1 MGAPPL
7 WRARTARVL
16 RRACKTPAAHA
27 VIQGMALNIE
37 QPHYESDT
45 PDVSTGGEKPG
56 RVGLSEN
63 ERQFRLLVQNVTDY
77 AIYMLDN
84 TGHIATWNPGGE
96 RIKGY
101 RPDEII
107 GQHFSRFYTEEDR
120 ATGEPSRAL
129 AIARTEGRYEKE
141 GWRVRKDGSR
151 FWASVIIDPVRDE
164 DGRLIGYA
172 KITRDI
178 SERRQQAQ
186 ALEVAQQSLLQA
198 HRMEAIGQLTYGI
211 AHDFNNLLTVI
222 SNSLD
227 LLVTDTVDPQ
237 RRRRLVSTAQ
247 RAAERGALL
256 TRQLLAFSRRQTLR
270 PETHDL
276 NALLYAGEGVL
287 IRALG
292 ERFEFE
298 LDLARNLSA
307 VDVDAAEFEA
317 AVLNLVVNARDAMPD
332 GGLLQIRT
340 RERKVSDAE
349 VPPGAVGGR
358 YVAVSV
364 QDTGT
369 GMAPEVV
376 ARAMEPFF
384 TTKEI
389 GKGSGLGLSQVY
401 GFAAQSGGYVTI
413 DSQPG
418 KGTTVEMYLPVSGES
433 AQTTLDESRP
443 LKVLL
448 VEDDPDVQL
457 VTVEALRF
465 MGYSV
470 LTADEGNGAL
480 QVLRRDPDI
489 DVMFTDVVMP
499 KGMSGTELLEQ
510 ARALRPD
517 LKILIASGYARA
529 QLPVIPPGC
538 DFLAKPY
545 RVEELEQRL
554 RKLTEQPQ

>member
-1 MGAPPL
+1 MPADAGAPG
-7 WRARTARVL
+7 
-16 RRACKTPAAHA
+16 AA
-27 VIQGMALNIE
+27 
-37 QPHYESDT
+37 P
-45 PDVSTGGEKPG
+45 
-56 RVGLSEN
+56 LSEN

-77 AIYMLDN
+77 AIYMLDAE
-84 TGHIATWNPGGE
+84 GHIATWNPGGE

-101 RPDEII
+101 RPEEII

-120 ATGEPSRAL
+120 ATGEPVRAL
-129 AIARTEGRYEKE
+129 ATARAEGRYEKE
-141 GWRVRKDGSR
+141 GWRVRKDGTR
-151 FWASVIIDPVRDE
+151 FWASVVIDPVRDE

-227 LLVTDTVDPQ
+227 LLVTDTADPQ
-237 RRRRLVSTAQ
+237 RRRRLIGTAQ
-247 RAAERGALL
+247 RAADRGAQL
-256 TRQLLAFSRRQTLR
+256 TRQLLAFSRRQALR
-270 PETHDL
+270 PEKHDL

-287 IRALG
+287 VRALG
-292 ERFEFE
+292 EPFEFE
-298 LDLARNLSA
+298 LDLARNLSPVE
-307 VDVDAAEFEA
+307 VDSAEFESA
-317 AVLNLVVNARDAMPD
+317 LLNLVVNARDAMPN
-332 GGLLQIRT
+332 GGLVRIRT
-340 RERKVSDAE
+340 RERNVGEDE
-349 VPPGAVGGR
+349 VPRGAVAGR
-358 YVAVSV
+358 YVSVSV
-364 QDTGT
+364 HDTGS
-369 GMAPEVV
+369 GMPPEVI

-384 TTKEI
+384 TTKEM

-401 GFAAQSGGYVTI
+401 GFVAQSGGYVTL
-413 DSQPG
+413 DSKPG
-418 KGTTVEMYLPVSGES
+418 EGTTVEMYLPVSGENAEAS
-433 AQTTLDESRP
+433 VEESRP

-489 DVMFTDVVMP
+489 DIMFTDVVMP

-510 ARALRPD
+510 ARAMRPD
-517 LKILIASGYARA
+517 MKILIASGYARA

-554 RKLTEQPQ
+554 RKLTGQPE

>member
-1 MGAPPL
+1 MSALPS
-7 WRARTARVL
+7 V
-16 RRACKTPAAHA
+16 HA
-27 VIQGMALNIE
+27 VKQGMVLSNE
-37 QPHYESDT
+37 QPHYQSDT
-45 PDVSTGGEKPG
+45 PDIPTDAAKSA
-56 RVGLSEN
+56 RSRLSES
-63 ERQFRLLVQNVTDY
+63 EQFRLLVQNVTDY
-77 AIYMLDN
+77 AIYMLDEK
-84 TGHIATWNPGGE
+84 GHIATWNPGGE

-107 GQHFSRFYTEEDR
+107 GQHFSRFYTDEDR
-120 ATGEPSRAL
+120 STGEPSRAL

-141 GWRVRKDGSR
+141 GWRVRKDGTR
-151 FWASVIIDPVRDE
+151 FWASVVIDPVRDE
-164 DGRLIGYA
+164 EGRLIGYA

-227 LLVTDTVDPQ
+227 LLVTDTVDAQ
-237 RRRRLVSTAQ
+237 RRRRLISTAQ
-247 RAAERGALL
+247 RAAERGAQL

-276 NALLYAGEGVL
+276 NGLLYAGEGVL
-287 IRALG
+287 VRALG
-292 ERFEFE
+292 DRCEFE

-317 AVLNLVVNARDAMPD
+317 ALLNLVVNARDAMPD
-332 GGLLQIRT
+332 GGQLRIRT
-340 RERKVSDAE
+340 RERNVTQEE
-349 VPPGAVGGR
+349 VPAGAVAGR
-358 YVAVSV
+358 YVVVSV
-364 QDTGT
+364 QDTGE
-369 GMAPEVV
+369 GMPPEVV
-376 ARAMEPFF
+376 SRAMEPFF
-384 TTKEI
+384 TTKEV

-413 DSQPG
+413 ESKPG
-418 KGTTVEMYLPVSGES
+418 EGTSVEMFLPVSSEAVVGNVE
-433 AQTTLDESRP
+433 DSRP

-448 VEDDPDVQL
+448 VEDDPDVQM

-480 QVLRRDPDI
+480 QILRRDPDI

-510 ARALRPD
+510 ARAMRPD

-538 DFLAKPY
+538 DFLTKPY

-554 RKLTEQPQ
+554 RKLVEQPE